1 MPNITVLQGGC
12 EKVTK
17 MRIAFLSIHSSP
29 LGRAGEKDTGGMSTF
44 LRGLSSALGEAGHKV
59 DLFTRPDSA
68 GKDLVR
74 EIKAGVRLV
83 CPDDGLGPLSK
94 QELYP
99 HYRTIAESIDRFCRG
114 DNSRYDLIFSHYW
127 LSGCV
132 GQVLKKNWN
141 VPHMLMFHTL
151 GRAKNEACPE
161 ENEPLLRLEAEKEL
175 ARSCDLIITAAR
187 QEKEKILTYFD
198 LPLEKVALIPC
209 GINREIFKALGI
221 HQRLRAKEQLG
232 WEKKTKIILSVG
244 RIEPVKGLDLL
255 LKAASLL
262 PAEESFQVVIA
273 GGDKSSSIQ
282 VESYKKTAAR
292 LGLEGK
298 VYFTGIV
305 EHEKLPFYY
314 NAADVTVLTSHYES
328 FGLVALESIACGTP
342 VVASPVGIIPELIAT
357 GNNDDFIGYM
367 VENRNPPTW
376 AEKISRAL
384 NSNKPLDQS
393 VLDTRLA
400 PYSWKQAASELI
412 TVINSL

>member
-1 MPNITVLQGGC
+1 
-12 EKVTK
+12 
-17 MRIAFLSIHSSP
+17 
-29 LGRAGEKDTGGMSTF
+29 
-44 LRGLSSALGEAGHKV
+44 
-59 DLFTRPDSA
+59 
-68 GKDLVR
+68 
-74 EIKAGVRLV
+74 
-83 CPDDGLGPLSK
+83 
-94 QELYP
+94 
-99 HYRTIAESIDRFCRG
+99 
-114 DNSRYDLIFSHYW
+114 
-127 LSGCV
+127 
-132 GQVLKKNWN
+132 
-141 VPHMLMFHTL
+141 
-151 GRAKNEACPE
+151 
-161 ENEPLLRLEAEKEL
+161 
-175 ARSCDLIITAAR
+175 
-187 QEKEKILTYFD
+187 
-198 LPLEKVALIPC
+198 
-209 GINREIFKALGI
+209 
-221 HQRLRAKEQLG
+221 
-232 WEKKTKIILSVG
+232 VG